1 MSAANEA
8 IAQISRIL
16 KQEAHMSD
24 LFDKVSGQMDV
35 FKKLASYIPG
45 FSGYVE
51 RQNRRAAD
59 KLLRES
65 VAARF
70 EELWTR
76 TSELQTE
83 MVNEGMIALM
93 DDMEQAAI
101 KLRTFADKIKTASY
115 GYAGFFDAVKIKEE
129 ELAQLYQFD
138 LAFYE
143 TAEQIESALTNVEAS
158 MGDEE
163 GLKAAIRHLI
173 TLAREAVTTF
183 ERRYEMIN
191 GSGQ

>member
-1 MSAANEA
+1 
-8 IAQISRIL
+8 
-16 KQEAHMSD
+16 MSD
-24 LFDKVSGQMDV
+24 LFDKVSGQKDV

-76 TSELQTE
+76 TSELQTT
-83 MVNEGMIALM
+83 MVSDGMISLM
-93 DDMEQAAI
+93 DEMEQAAI
-101 KLRTFADKIKTASY
+101 KMRTFADKIKTASY
-115 GYAGFFDAVKIKEE
+115 GYSGFFDAVKINET
-129 ELAQLYQFD
+129 ELSQLYEFD
-138 LAFYE
+138 VAFFDV
-143 TAEQIESALTNVEAS
+143 AEQIGRALDNIEAS
-158 MGDEE
+158 MGDED
-163 GLKAAIRHLI
+163 GLKAAIRQLI
-173 TLAREAVTTF
+173 SLAREAVTAF

>member
-1 MSAANEA
+1 
-8 IAQISRIL
+8 
-16 KQEAHMSD
+16 MSD

-70 EELWTR
+70 EELWRR
-76 TSELQTE
+76 TSELQTQ
-83 MVNEGMIALM
+83 MVSEGMIALM

-115 GYAGFFDAVKIKEE
+115 GYAGFFDAVKIKEA
-129 ELAQLYQFD
+129 ELNQLYQFD
-138 LAFYE
+138 LAFFDV
-143 TAEQIESALTNVEAS
+143 AEQISRALDNVEAS

-163 GLKAAIRHLI
+163 GLKAAIRNLI
-173 TLAREAVTTF
+173 SLAREAVTTF

>member
-1 MSAANEA
+1 
-8 IAQISRIL
+8 
-16 KQEAHMSD
+16 MSD
-24 LFDKVSGQMDV
+24 LFDKVSDQMDFV
-35 FKKLASYIPG
+35 KKLASKIPG

-76 TSELQTE
+76 TSEIQTN
-83 MVNEGMIALM
+83 MVSEGMLSLM
-93 DDMEQAAI
+93 DEMEQAAI

-129 ELAQLYQFD
+129 ELTQLYQFD
-138 LAFYE
+138 LAFFDL
-143 TAEQIESALTNVEAS
+143 AEQVDRALDNVEAS

-173 TLAREAVTTF
+173 GLAREAVTTF
-183 ERRYEMIN
+183 DHRYEMIN

>member
-1 MSAANEA
+1 
-8 IAQISRIL
+8 
-16 KQEAHMSD
+16 MSD
-24 LFDKVSGQMDV
+24 LFDKITDQQDI
-35 FKKLASYIPG
+35 FKKLGSIIPG
-45 FSGYVE
+45 FKGYIE

-76 TSELQTE
+76 TSNVQTS
-83 MVNEGMIALM
+83 MVSEGMIALM
-93 DDMEQAAI
+93 DEMEQAAI

-115 GYAGFFDAVKIKEE
+115 GYAGFFDSVKINEA
-129 ELAQLYQFD
+129 ELTQLYQFD
-138 LAFYE
+138 LAFFDV
-143 TAEQIESALTNVEAS
+143 AEKIGRALDNVEAS

-173 TLAREAVTTF
+173 SLAREAVTTF

>member
-1 MSAANEA
+1 
-8 IAQISRIL
+8 
-16 KQEAHMSD
+16 MSD

-45 FSGYVE
+45 FSGYIE

-65 VAARF
+65 VADRF
-70 EELWTR
+70 EELWKR
-76 TSELQTE
+76 TSNIQTD

-93 DDMEQAAI
+93 DDMEQGAI
-101 KLRTFADKIKTASY
+101 QLRTFADKIRTATY

-129 ELAQLYQFD
+129 ELSQLYHFD
-138 LAFYE
+138 LAFFDV
-143 TAEQIESALTNVEAS
+143 AEQINRALDNIEAS

-163 GLKAAIRHLI
+163 GLKAAIRNL
-173 TLAREAVTTF
+173 TSLTREAVTTF
-183 ERRYEMIN
+183 NRRYEMIN

>member
-1 MSAANEA
+1 
-8 IAQISRIL
+8 
-16 KQEAHMSD
+16 MSD

-76 TSELQTE
+76 ASEIQTS
-83 MVNEGMIALM
+83 MVGEGMLSLM
-93 DDMEQAAI
+93 DEMEQAAI

-129 ELAQLYQFD
+129 ELVLLYQFD
-138 LAFYE
+138 LAFYQ
-143 TAEQIESALTNVEAS
+143 TAEQIESALDNVEAS

-163 GLKAAIRHLI
+163 GLQAAIRHLI
-173 TLAREAVTTF
+173 NLTRESV
-183 ERRYEMIN
+183 RRYEIIN
-191 GSGQ
+191 GGGQ

>member
-1 MSAANEA
+1 
-8 IAQISRIL
+8 
-16 KQEAHMSD
+16 MSD
-24 LFDKVSGQMDV
+24 LFDKVSGQMDI
-35 FKKLASYIPG
+35 FKKLASKIPG

-76 TSELQTE
+76 TSELQTT
-83 MVNEGMIALM
+83 MVSEGMIALM
-93 DDMEQAAI
+93 DEMEQAAI

-129 ELAQLYQFD
+129 ELTQLYQFD

>member
-1 MSAANEA
+1 
-8 IAQISRIL
+8 
-16 KQEAHMSD
+16 MSD
-24 LFDKVSGQMDV
+24 LFDKVSGQMDI
-35 FKKLASYIPG
+35 FKKLASKIPG

-76 TSELQTE
+76 TSELQTT
-83 MVNEGMIALM
+83 MVSEGMIALM
-93 DDMEQAAI
+93 DEMEQAAI
-101 KLRTFADKIKTASY
+101 KLRTFADKVKTASY
-115 GYAGFFDAVKIKEE
+115 GYAGFFDSVKIKEE
-129 ELAQLYQFD
+129 ELTQLYQFD
-138 LAFYE
+138 LAFYD
-143 TAEQIESALTNVEAS
+143 TADKIESALTNVEAS
-158 MGDEE
+158 MGDED

-191 GSGQ
+191 GGGQ

>member
-1 MSAANEA
+1 
-8 IAQISRIL
+8 
-16 KQEAHMSD
+16 MSD
-24 LFDKVSGQMDV
+24 LFDKITNQQDLL
-35 FKKLASYIPG
+35 KNLASKIPG
-45 FSGYVE
+45 FGGYIE

-76 TSELQTE
+76 TSEVQTG
-83 MVNEGMIALM
+83 MVSDGMISVM
-93 DDMEQAAI
+93 DEMEQAAI

-115 GYAGFFDAVKIKEE
+115 GYAGFFDAVKINEE

-138 LAFYE
+138 LSFFAM
-143 TAEQIESALTNVEAS
+143 AEQIERALDNVEAS

-163 GLKAAIRHLI
+163 GLKAAIRNLVSS
-173 TLAREAVTTF
+173 AREAVATF
-183 ERRYEMIN
+183 EKRYEMIN
-191 GSGQ
+191 GHAQ

>member
-1 MSAANEA
+1 
-8 IAQISRIL
+8 
-16 KQEAHMSD
+16 MSD

-45 FSGYVE
+45 FNGYVE

-76 TSELQTE
+76 TSELQTT
-83 MVNEGMIALM
+83 MMSEGMIALM
-93 DDMEQAAI
+93 DDIEQAAI

-115 GYAGFFDAVKIKEE
+115 GYTGFFDSVKINEA

-138 LAFYE
+138 LSFFDV
-143 TAEQIESALTNVEAS
+143 AERVDSALTNVEAS
-158 MGDEE
+158 MGEE
-163 GLKAAIRHLI
+163 ESLKAAIRNLV
-173 TLAREAVTTF
+173 TLAREAVSAF

>member
-1 MSAANEA
+1 
-8 IAQISRIL
+8 
-16 KQEAHMSD
+16 MSD
-24 LFDKVSGQMDV
+24 LFDKVSGQMDFV
-35 FKKLASYIPG
+35 KKLASKIPG

-76 TSELQTE
+76 TSEIQTS
-83 MVNEGMIALM
+83 MVSEGMIALM
-93 DDMEQAAI
+93 DEMEQAAI

-129 ELAQLYQFD
+129 ELSQLYQFD
-138 LAFYE
+138 LAFFDV
-143 TAEQIESALTNVEAS
+143 ADQIERALINVEAS

-163 GLKAAIRHLI
+163 GLKAAIRNLI
-173 TLAREAVTTF
+173 SLAREAVTTF
-183 ERRYEMIN
+183 DRRYEMIN
-191 GSGQ
+191 GGGQ

>member
-1 MSAANEA
+1 MSE
-8 IAQISRIL
+8 
-16 KQEAHMSD
+16 D
-24 LFDKVSGQMDV
+24 LFNKVSDQMDI
-35 FKKLASYIPG
+35 FKKLASKIPG

-65 VAARF
+65 VSARF
-70 EELWTR
+70 EELWRR
-76 TSELQTE
+76 TSELQTT
-83 MVNEGMIALM
+83 MVSEGMIALM
-93 DDMEQAAI
+93 DEMEQAAI

-129 ELAQLYQFD
+129 ELAKLYQFD

-143 TAEQIESALTNVEAS
+143 TADKIESALTNVEAS

-183 ERRYEMIN
+183 ESRYEMIN
-191 GSGQ
+191 GGG

>member
-1 MSAANEA
+1 
-8 IAQISRIL
+8 
-16 KQEAHMSD
+16 MSD

-45 FSGYVE
+45 FSGYIE

-65 VAARF
+65 VADRF
-70 EELWTR
+70 EELWKR
-76 TSELQTE
+76 TSNIQTD

-93 DDMEQAAI
+93 DDMEQGAI
-101 KLRTFADKIKTASY
+101 QLRTFADKIRTATY

-129 ELAQLYQFD
+129 ELSQLYQFD
-138 LAFYE
+138 LAFFDV
-143 TAEQIESALTNVEAS
+143 AEQINRALDNIEAS

-163 GLKAAIRHLI
+163 GLKAAIRNL
-173 TLAREAVTTF
+173 TSLTREAVTTF
-183 ERRYEMIN
+183 NRRYEMIN

>member
-1 MSAANEA
+1 
-8 IAQISRIL
+8 
-16 KQEAHMSD
+16 MSD
-24 LFDKVSGQMDV
+24 LFDKVSSQMD
-35 FKKLASYIPG
+35 FLKQLASKIPG

-65 VAARF
+65 VADRF
-70 EELWTR
+70 EELWKR
-76 TSELQTE
+76 TSNVQTD
-83 MVNEGMIALM
+83 MVDAGMIALM

-101 KLRTFADKIKTASY
+101 QLRTFADKIRTATY
-115 GYAGFFDAVKIKEE
+115 GYAGFFDAVKIKEA

-138 LAFYE
+138 LAFFDV
-143 TAEQIESALTNVEAS
+143 ADQINRGLDNIEAS

-173 TLAREAVTTF
+173 GLAREAVTTF
-183 ERRYEMIN
+183 DRRYEMIN
-191 GSGQ
+191 GTGQ

>member
-1 MSAANEA
+1 
-8 IAQISRIL
+8 
-16 KQEAHMSD
+16 MSD

-45 FSGYVE
+45 FNGYVE

-65 VAARF
+65 VADRF
-70 EELWTR
+70 EELWKR
-76 TSELQTE
+76 TSNIQTD

-93 DDMEQAAI
+93 DDMEQGAI
-101 KLRTFADKIKTASY
+101 QLRTFADKIRTATY
-115 GYAGFFDAVKIKEE
+115 GYSGFFDAVKIKEN

-138 LAFYE
+138 LAFFDV
-143 TAEQIESALTNVEAS
+143 ARQIELALDNIEAS

-163 GLKAAIRHLI
+163 SLKAAIRNL
-173 TLAREAVTTF
+173 TNLAREAVTTF
-183 ERRYEMIN
+183 NRRYEMIN

>member
-83 MVNEGMIALM
+83 MVNEGMIALI

>member
-1 MSAANEA
+1 
-8 IAQISRIL
+8 
-16 KQEAHMSD
+16 MSD

-35 FKKLASYIPG
+35 FKKLASHIPG

-51 RQNRRAAD
+51 RQNRRASD

-76 TSELQTE
+76 TSEIQTS
-83 MVNEGMIALM
+83 MVGEGMISLM
-93 DDMEQAAI
+93 DEMEQTAI

-129 ELAQLYQFD
+129 ELTQLYQFD
-138 LAFYE
+138 LAFYDV
-143 TAEQIESALTNVEAS
+143 AEQIGRALDNVEAS

-173 TLAREAVTTF
+173 SLTREAVTTF

-191 GSGQ
+191 GSGE

>member
-1 MSAANEA
+1 
-8 IAQISRIL
+8 
-16 KQEAHMSD
+16 MSD
-24 LFDKVSGQMDV
+24 LFDKVSSQMDV
-35 FKKLASYIPG
+35 FKKLASHIPG

-76 TSELQTE
+76 TSELQTA
-83 MVNEGMIALM
+83 MVSEGMIALM

-115 GYAGFFDAVKIKEE
+115 GYSGFFDAVKINEA
-129 ELAQLYQFD
+129 ELGQLYQYDMAFFD
-138 LAFYE
+138 V
-143 TAEQIESALTNVEAS
+143 AEQIGRALDNVESS
-158 MGDEE
+158 MGDEDS
-163 GLKAAIRHLI
+163 LKAAIRNLI
-173 TLAREAVTTF
+173 SLAREAVTTF

-191 GSGQ
+191 GGRQ

>member
-1 MSAANEA
+1 
-8 IAQISRIL
+8 
-16 KQEAHMSD
+16 MSD
-24 LFDKVSGQMDV
+24 LFDKVSDQMDI
-35 FKKLASYIPG
+35 FKKLASKIPG

-76 TSELQTE
+76 TSELQTA
-83 MVNEGMIALM
+83 MVSEGMIALM
-93 DDMEQAAI
+93 DEMEQAAI

-129 ELAQLYQFD
+129 ELSQLYQFD
-138 LAFYE
+138 LSFYD
-143 TAEQIESALTNVEAS
+143 TADKIESALTNVEAS

-163 GLKAAIRHLI
+163 GLKTAIRHLI
-173 TLAREAVTTF
+173 TLAREAVSNF

-191 GSGQ
+191 GSRQ

>member
-1 MSAANEA
+1 
-8 IAQISRIL
+8 
-16 KQEAHMSD
+16 MSD
-24 LFDKVSGQMDV
+24 LFDKVSGQMDFV
-35 FKKLASYIPG
+35 KNLASKIPG

-76 TSELQTE
+76 TSEIQTS
-83 MVNEGMIALM
+83 MVSEGMIALM
-93 DDMEQAAI
+93 DEMEQAAI

-129 ELAQLYQFD
+129 ELAQLYQYDMAFFD
-138 LAFYE
+138 V
-143 TAEQIESALTNVEAS
+143 AEQIERALDNVEAS

-173 TLAREAVTTF
+173 SLAREAVTTF
-183 ERRYEMIN
+183 DRRYEMIN
-191 GSGQ
+191 GSGK